1 MKRKIVSVFLTAA
14 LAASMLAGCGNS
26 DSGSAKSSSTASA
39 SGAEDTAS
47 VLKDGKDTE
56 IRIVFPGSSSLRQV

>member
-26 DSGSAKSSSTASA
+26 DSGSAKSSSTAS
-39 SGAEDTAS
+39 GVEDTAS

-56 IRIVFPGSSSLRQV
+56 IRIVFPGSSSSPQV